1 MYFMPGS
8 ILTVPLLAAVSTS
21 TGSLLL
27 ADLVFLAAASPVDD
41 DDACS
46 NIGRKQFNI
55 NLTVYTSIKFKIHGI
70 HSYGGASFVIQQLVQ
85 SPPPLRIER
94 LVLKLVWCM

>member
-70 HSYGGASFVIQQLVQ
+70 HSYGGASFVIQQSVH
-85 SPPPLRIER
+85 SAYC
-94 LVLKLVWCM
+94 LKLVWW